1 MALNAC
7 VLLVEDNAVNQ
18 EVGCAMMEAFGCRVD
33 VASNGYEAIDR
44 MKSGAYDVVFM
55 DCEMPLMDGFEA
67 TRIIR
72 EQEKNGWCR
81 TTIVALTA
89 HDSDADRVRCFEA
102 GMDDHLSKPFL
113 MRELSCMLE
122 KWSNNNQAQD
132 STAGTKAPGPEPGPP
147 ETVNEDYLDQ
157 KSLDKIRSLGPNGP
171 KMLSAVINIYLNDS
185 PILIERLG
193 ESLNA
198 GDAEAVAQAA
208 HALKSASANLGAMS
222 LAEMCRQLEDIA
234 RTNSVQGCDS
244 LISRI
249 RLEYGKTREALSGE
263 IQRGLYG

>member
-1 MALNAC
+1 MALNSC
-7 VLLVEDNAVNQ
+7 VLLVEDNVVNQ

-44 MKSGAYDVVFM
+44 IEAGIYDVVFM

-72 EQEKNGWCR
+72 EREKNGCGR

-89 HDSDADRVRCFEA
+89 HDSEADRLRCFEA

-113 MRELSCMLE
+113 MRELSGMLE
-122 KWSNNNQAQD
+122 KWSSKNTAQD
-132 STAGTKAPGPEPGPP
+132 STAGTGVPQPESVTP
-147 ETVNEDYLDQ
+147 EIVNQDHLDR
-157 KSLDKIRSLGPNGP
+157 KSLDKIKSLGPNGP
-171 KMLSAVINIYLNDS
+171 KMLAAVISIYLNDS
-185 PILIERLG
+185 PVLIERLS

-198 GDAEAVAQAA
+198 GDADGVAQAA

-222 LAEMCRQLEDIA
+222 LAEICRQVEDIA
-234 RTNSVQGCDS
+234 RLNSVQGCDS
-244 LISRI
+244 LISLI
-249 RLEYGKTREALSGE
+249 RLEYGKTKEALSGE
-263 IQRGLYG
+263 I